1 MFVSNAPQMWENRF
15 EACRGSRFARRHAS
29 RFNSPL
35 EIAANA
41 VIIRRR
47 KHALGRQPADS
58 MTVHLIAIVGGSG
71 SGKTWLARRLK
82 RRLGRDAEMISLDDF
97 YRDLSA
103 LPRTKRDRRNFDDP
117 AAIEWPL
124 FIKTLARIQRGE
136 PAAIPRYDF
145 ATHTR
150 RAQPRRWKPK
160 PIVLLDGL
168 WLLREAR
175 ARRLYSLSIY
185 VDALAEV
192 RLRRRVAR
200 DQQERGRSRASVL
213 RQFREHVEP
222 MHRQFVAPQRRC
234 ADIVLSAPLDD
245 EILGRLAATAKRLVA
260 NPKVNR

>member
-1 MFVSNAPQMWENRF
+1 
-15 EACRGSRFARRHAS
+15 
-29 RFNSPL
+29 
-35 EIAANA
+35 
-41 VIIRRR
+41 
-47 KHALGRQPADS
+47 

-71 SGKTWLARRLK
+71 SGKTWFARRLK
-82 RRLGRDAEMISLDDF
+82 RRLGRVAGLISLDDF

-103 LPRTKRDRRNFDDP
+103 LPKRERDRRNFDDP

-124 FIKTLARIQRGE
+124 FIETLTRIRRGE

-150 RAQPRRWKPK
+150 RARPRRWKPK

-185 VDALAEV
+185 VDAPTEV
-192 RLRRRVAR
+192 RLQRRIAR
-200 DQQERGRSRASVL
+200 DRKERGRSRASVL

-222 MHRQFVAPQRRC
+222 MHRRFVAPQARH
-234 ADIVLSAPLDD
+234 ADQVVDSEVSD
-245 EILGRLAATAKRLVA
+245 EGLYKLAAMVKEWSAKSGK
-260 NPKVNR
+260 P

>member
-1 MFVSNAPQMWENRF
+1 
-15 EACRGSRFARRHAS
+15 
-29 RFNSPL
+29 
-35 EIAANA
+35 
-41 VIIRRR
+41 
-47 KHALGRQPADS
+47 
-58 MTVHLIAIVGGSG
+58 MTVHLFAIVGGSG

-82 RRLGRDAEMISLDDF
+82 RRLGREAGSISLDDF

-103 LPRTKRDRRNFDDP
+103 LPKRKRGRRNFDDP

-124 FIKTLARIQRGE
+124 FIETLARIKRGE
-136 PAAIPRYDF
+136 MAVIPRYDF

-150 RAQPRRWKPK
+150 LRQARIWKPK

-168 WLLREAR
+168 WLLRKAR

-192 RLRRRVAR
+192 RLRQRVAR

-213 RQFREHVEP
+213 RHFREHVEP
-222 MHRQFVAPQRRC
+222 MHRRFVAPQRRC
-234 ADIVLSAPLDD
+234 ADVVLSSPLDD
-245 EILGRLAATAKRLVA
+245 GILDKLTATARRLAA